1 MFKGLNFKTKAYLI
15 FIYLLALLLIIFCF
29 KKYGFNINASLSEVV
44 LFCFLKVVSE
54 SLQVYF
60 NNMTISTGFTIT
72 LASMVIFNPV
82 FVIIVITIGML
93 FRVVKNNNKYYH
105 IFNTPAYKTLFN
117 ISLINICFIVS
128 SQIYEACG
136 GRYGNPE
143 MKDVIFPIFLFGIVF
158 WILNWALLCL
168 LMHYW
173 RDMRF
178 SSVIFQNSKV
188 VFLGIICMI
197 PLGIIILEA
206 YKAYGYIGVLVIFG
220 PIMLARYSF
229 VMYSNMKKAYVD
241 TVKALSLAIE
251 AKDKYTEGHSMR
263 VFEYAEKIARN
274 MKYSEEHI
282 ENLRIAS
289 LLHDIGKIG
298 IPEAILNKP
307 GRLSEDEY
315 AVIKQHPV
323 IGANIIKDVDALKK
337 SPKIV
342 RWHHER
348 YDGKGY
354 PDGIGGDDIPLDA
367 YIISIADAFDAMRSD
382 RPYRRA
388 MTKSQ
393 AVNIIKDERGK
404 QFHPKVADVFL
415 DILKSEGDK

>member
-1 MFKGLNFKTKAYLI
+1 
-15 FIYLLALLLIIFCF
+15 
-29 KKYGFNINASLSEVV
+29 
-44 LFCFLKVVSE
+44 
-54 SLQVYF
+54 
-60 NNMTISTGFTIT
+60 
-72 LASMVIFNPV
+72 
-82 FVIIVITIGML
+82 
-93 FRVVKNNNKYYH
+93 
-105 IFNTPAYKTLFN
+105 
-117 ISLINICFIVS
+117 
-128 SQIYEACG
+128 
-136 GRYGNPE
+136 
-143 MKDVIFPIFLFGIVF
+143 
-158 WILNWALLCL
+158 
-168 LMHYW
+168 
-173 RDMRF
+173 
-178 SSVIFQNSKV
+178 
-188 VFLGIICMI
+188 
-197 PLGIIILEA
+197 
-206 YKAYGYIGVLVIFG
+206 
-220 PIMLARYSF
+220 
-229 VMYSNMKKAYVD
+229 
-241 TVKALSLAIE
+241 VKALSLAIE

-315 AVIKQHPV
+315 DIIKQHPV

-337 SPKIV
+337 SQKIV

-367 YIISIADAFDAMRSD
+367 YIISIADAFDAMCSD
-382 RPYRRA
+382 RPYRKA